1 MDYKQMAKNP
11 IQYLLGLAI
20 MALAYMHVEQRETF
34 EIQMASYEER
44 LERQDRQIVLLRAEN
59 KELQTKYIELAKSI
73 INK

>member
-20 MALAYMHVEQRETF
+20 MALGYMHMEQTESF
-34 EIQMASYEER
+34 QAQMDRQQER
-44 LERQDRQIVLLRAEN
+44 IERQDAQIVLLRAEN

-73 INK
+73 SIK